1 MQQFDLTKRF
11 HLVART
17 KENQERLLKE
27 FDDERQF
34 HYYMGEVNK
43 QEYKE
48 AMILECLGIQYPIN
62 RMSCEFPD
70 HTPYFKKLERRK
82 ENESRRKNI

>member
-17 KENQERLLKE
+17 RDNYDILLKE
-27 FDDERQF
+27 FNDERQF
-34 HYYMGEVNK
+34 HYYMGKVSKEK
-43 QEYKE
+43 YQE
-48 AMILECLGIQYPIN
+48 AMILECLGNQYPIN

-70 HTPYFKKLERRK
+70 NRPYFEKYKRLEK
-82 ENESRRKNI
+82 VKNK

>member
-11 HLVART
+11 HLVAKT

-34 HYYMGEVNK
+34 HYYMGKVNK
-43 QEYKE
+43 EEYKE
-48 AMILECLGIQYPIN
+48 AMILECLGNQYPIN
-62 RMSCEFPD
+62 RMSVEFPD
-70 HTPYFKKLERRK
+70 NTPYFEKYKKK
-82 ENESRRKNI
+82 ELKK

>member
-1 MQQFDLTKRF
+1 MQQFDYTKRF

-17 KENQERLLKE
+17 WDNQERLLKE

-43 QEYKE
+43 EEYKE
-48 AMILECLGIQYPIN
+48 AMILECLGNQYPIN
-62 RMSCEFPD
+62 RMSCEFQD
-70 HTPYFKKLERRK
+70 YTPYFEKVRRKKNERRK
-82 ENESRRKNI
+82 